1 MYRREEGREEGQRE
15 GTGARQGLGKERER
29 AVVEEGLAKGGRQSS
44 GFLGSLRYEVRR
56 KAALCDECGT
66 VGQRTP

>member
-1 MYRREEGREEGQRE
+1 MWKGGKD
-15 GTGARQGLGKERER
+15 KERETGPR
-29 AVVEEGLAKGGRQSS
+29 QGAREGSGRGGGGRGQAEFWVS
-44 GFLGSLRYEVRR
+44 GFAPLHEVRR

>member
-29 AVVEEGLAKGGRQSS
+29 AVVEEGLAKGTGRVL
-44 GFLGSLRYEVRR
+44 GFWVRSATKFGGR
-56 KAALCDECGT
+56 LLCATNVE
-66 VGQRTP
+66 Q